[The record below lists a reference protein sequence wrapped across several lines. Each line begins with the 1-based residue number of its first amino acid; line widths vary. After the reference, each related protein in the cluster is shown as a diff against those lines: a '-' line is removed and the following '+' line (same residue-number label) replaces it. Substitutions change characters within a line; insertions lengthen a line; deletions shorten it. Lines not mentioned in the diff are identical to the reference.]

1 MVAKITDKLKKQLV
15 QQVFDELTGEKLG
28 DSDNYF
34 YMAIGRSQE
43 WSNEQSPD
51 VPFPH
56 DREEKL
62 FRYNMQ
68 SLKAVQGFSFVVPL
82 EETKDWSSGSVYAAY
97 SDASTGQSAN
107 YYVRTED
114 NNVYVCIR
122 QGKEG
127 NGTARSSVDK
137 PDHTDTTLIAEVND
151 GYIWKYLYTI
161 STADGNSFLTS
172 NFMPVKYVD
181 SADATDPYFGQYTI
195 QNAAVSGQIVGYRV
209 ITAGSGYNTSDTV
222 TITGNGS
229 GATGHVIPDGSG
241 GIASVEIG
249 DSARAGTTGFGDLS
263 LYMGS
268 GYARADVSIS
278 GGSGGKVVPVFGPK
292 AGLGADPRDDLRS
305 TALMFNVKLQE
316 ADEEGNGGK
325 FQTGNDYRQVGIWKN
340 PLQYGSSSQFT
351 GTAATAVSKI
361 KLVSTPSTPI
371 TYEDTTTVTGSAST
385 AAAYIDY
392 AGDSDIWIHQTE
404 ETGFK
409 DFQVADTLSLDPV
422 QTGLGTLTVD
432 TIENPEVDIFSGD
445 LLYISNISATI
456 RNTGGSE
463 DLKVIVKL

>member
-1 MVAKITDKLKKQLV
+1 
-15 QQVFDELTGEKLG
+15 
-28 DSDNYF
+28 
-34 YMAIGRSQE
+34 
-43 WSNEQSPD
+43 
-51 VPFPH
+51 
-56 DREEKL
+56 
-62 FRYNMQ
+62 
-68 SLKAVQGFSFVVPL
+68 
-82 EETKDWSSGSVYAAY
+82 
-97 SDASTGQSAN
+97 
-107 YYVRTED
+107 
-114 NNVYVCIR
+114 
-122 QGKEG
+122 
-127 NGTARSSVDK
+127 
-137 PDHTDTTLIAEVND
+137 
-151 GYIWKYLYTI
+151 
-161 STADGNSFLTS
+161 
-172 NFMPVKYVD
+172 
-181 SADATDPYFGQYTI
+181 
-195 QNAAVSGQIVGYRV
+195 
-209 ITAGSGYNTSDTV
+209 
-222 TITGNGS
+222 
-229 GATGHVIPDGSG
+229 
-241 GIASVEIG
+241 
-249 DSARAGTTGFGDLS
+249 
-263 LYMGS
+263 MGS

-305 TALMFNVKLQE
+305 TALMFNVRLQE

>member
-15 QQVFDELTGEKLG
+15 QQVFDELTGEKIG

-82 EETKDWSSGSVYAAY
+82 EETKDWSSGTVYAAY

-127 NGTARSSVDK
+127 NGSARSSVDK

-181 SADATDPYFGQYTI
+181 SADATDPYFSQYIT
-195 QNAAVSGQIVGYRV
+195 QNAAVAGQIVGYRV

-229 GATGHVIPDGSG
+229 GATR
-241 GIASVEIG
+241 
-249 DSARAGTTGFGDLS
+249 ARNS
-263 LYMGS
+263 
-268 GYARADVSIS
+268 RW
-278 GGSGGKVVPVFGPK
+278 
-292 AGLGADPRDDLRS
+292 
-305 TALMFNVKLQE
+305 
-316 ADEEGNGGK
+316 
-325 FQTGNDYRQVGIWKN
+325 IWW
-340 PLQYGSSSQFT
+340 YCFC
-351 GTAATAVSKI
+351 
-361 KLVSTPSTPI
+361 
-371 TYEDTTTVTGSAST
+371 
-385 AAAYIDY
+385 
-392 AGDSDIWIHQTE
+392 
-404 ETGFK
+404 
-409 DFQVADTLSLDPV
+409 
-422 QTGLGTLTVD
+422 
-432 TIENPEVDIFSGD
+432 
-445 LLYISNISATI
+445 
-456 RNTGGSE
+456 
-463 DLKVIVKL
+463 

>member
-34 YMAIGRSQE
+34 YVAVGRSQDWDDDE
-43 WSNEQSPD
+43 NPD
-51 VPFPH
+51 VPFPT

-68 SLKAVQGFSFVVPL
+68 SIKAVEAFSYVVPL
-82 EETKDWSSGSVYAAY
+82 TDTKDWSSGSVYAAY
-97 SDASTGQSAN
+97 SDASTGQSAD
-107 YYVRTED
+107 YYIRTED

-122 QGKEG
+122 QGKQG
-127 NGTARSSVDK
+127 DGTPRTSVDK
-137 PDHTDTTLIAEVND
+137 PDHTDTTLLAELND

-181 SADATDPYFGQYTI
+181 SASATDPYFGQYTI
-195 QNAAVSGQIVGYRV
+195 QNAAVPGQIVGYRV
-209 ITAGSGYNTSDTV
+209 LTAGTGYSASDTV

-229 GATGHVIPDGSG
+229 GATGHVIPNASG
-241 GIASVEIG
+241 GIAAVEIG

-268 GYARADVSIS
+268 GYSEADVTIS
-278 GGSGGKVVPVFGPK
+278 GGSGGKVVPVFGPRD
-292 AGLGADPRDDLRS
+292 GLGANPVDDLRS
-305 TALMFNVKLQE
+305 TAIMLNVKLQE

-325 FQTGNDYRQVGIWKN
+325 WQTGNDYRQVGIWKN

-351 GTAATAVSKI
+351 ATAGIATKI
-361 KLVSTPSTPI
+361 LKLVSTPSSSI
-371 TYEDTTTVTGSAST
+371 TYVEDTTITGAAST
-385 AAAYIDY
+385 ASALVDY
-392 AGDSDIWIHQTE
+392 ADDSDIWIHQTE
-404 ETGFK
+404 DTGFK
-409 DFQVADTLSLDPV
+409 TFQVGETLSLDPV
-422 QTGLGTLTVD
+422 QSVGTLEID
-432 TIENPEVDIFSGD
+432 TIENPEVDIYSGD
-445 LLYISNISATI
+445 ILYISNISPTL
-456 RNTGGSE
+456 RNVGGSE
-463 DLKVIVKL
+463 DFKVIIKL